1 MPGAARL
8 AAVARHLVPTPC
20 HLSPAPAA
28 ETAAEQPAVGAASID
43 AAVEQIRTEGFYV
56 WPGFIGGARLAQLS
70 EDCDR
75 LLHPIEN
82 QPGLDGEP
90 MSSRMKKQ
98 LLPDTRCMDDL
109 FLDPTLHA
117 IVGGVFAGRGFRIG
131 LTQSMIKDVLRGE
144 DIRSMHQDDGIY
156 LWRDG
161 LARPLVA
168 VASINRMAGRGAD
181 RGPRRS
187 SVAVRSRRLGAIRS
201 AATSIPG
208 DVGSARRRRRDLMC
222 MLVGMAVFTLLGG
235 VAVGGVVWIV
245 HFLVDLLLVGYA
257 VLVTQRHQLEAER
270 RETIIPFRM
279 DGPLMGGLS
288 GSSAMRDEAV
298 LSRRAN

>member
-1 MPGAARL
+1 MVGMHRYVPSSSTWERADRRADRDEGTPVL
-8 AAVARHLVPTPC
+8 IILGLGVLWAAV
-20 HLSPAPAA
+20 
-28 ETAAEQPAVGAASID
+28 
-43 AAVEQIRTEGFYV
+43 
-56 WPGFIGGARLAQLS
+56 
-70 EDCDR
+70 
-75 LLHPIEN
+75 
-82 QPGLDGEP
+82 
-90 MSSRMKKQ
+90 
-98 LLPDTRCMDDL
+98 LLPPVIRN
-109 FLDPTLHA
+109 
-117 IVGGVFAGRGFRIG
+117 R
-131 LTQSMIKDVLRGE
+131 DV
-144 DIRSMHQDDGIY
+144 
-156 LWRDG
+156 

-181 RGPRRS
+181 RGPGRF
-187 SVAVRSRRLGAIRS
+187 SVAVRSRRFRAIRS
-201 AATSIPG
+201 AATSMPG

-222 MLVGMAVFTLLGG
+222 ILAGMVVFTLFGG
-235 VAVGGVVWIV
+235 GAVGGVVWIV

>member
-1 MPGAARL
+1 MVGKPRYLPPSSTWEQADRRADRDEATPVLIILGL
-8 AAVARHLVPTPC
+8 GVLWAAV
-20 HLSPAPAA
+20 
-28 ETAAEQPAVGAASID
+28 
-43 AAVEQIRTEGFYV
+43 
-56 WPGFIGGARLAQLS
+56 
-70 EDCDR
+70 
-75 LLHPIEN
+75 
-82 QPGLDGEP
+82 
-90 MSSRMKKQ
+90 
-98 LLPDTRCMDDL
+98 LLPPVIRN
-109 FLDPTLHA
+109 
-117 IVGGVFAGRGFRIG
+117 R
-131 LTQSMIKDVLRGE
+131 DV
-144 DIRSMHQDDGIY
+144 
-156 LWRDG
+156 

-168 VASINRMAGRGAD
+168 VASINRIAGRGDD

-222 MLVGMAVFTLLGG
+222 ILAGMAVFTLLGG

>member
-1 MPGAARL
+1 MLIILGLAVL
-8 AAVARHLVPTPC
+8 WAAV
-20 HLSPAPAA
+20 
-28 ETAAEQPAVGAASID
+28 
-43 AAVEQIRTEGFYV
+43 
-56 WPGFIGGARLAQLS
+56 
-70 EDCDR
+70 
-75 LLHPIEN
+75 
-82 QPGLDGEP
+82 
-90 MSSRMKKQ
+90 
-98 LLPDTRCMDDL
+98 LLPPVIRN
-109 FLDPTLHA
+109 
-117 IVGGVFAGRGFRIG
+117 R
-131 LTQSMIKDVLRGE
+131 DV
-144 DIRSMHQDDGIY
+144 
-156 LWRDG
+156 

-222 MLVGMAVFTLLGG
+222 MLAGMAVFTLLSG